1 MGSLSSGTGSIGSAG
16 SASTAASGAAGS
28 PSAPAAQPSA
38 VGSVGI
44 SDNISVDSAVTAVAG
59 MFNTYFTGINDHN
72 YQQAT
77 SVYDPNGIV
86 DPNDSSQVAQ
96 FAKGVSTT
104 SDSSITLVNVTPSDG
119 SMVQTAEV
127 QFTSNQ
133 QAGFGPKDNPES
145 TCTNWDVTY
154 TLTLGSSNNY
164 LINSVSSAS
173 DSAC

>member
-1 MGSLSSGTGSIGSAG
+1 MGLPRPG
-16 SASTAASGAAGS
+16 AST
-28 PSAPAAQPSA
+28 PVHDYIAQHWSRMVILNWPC
-38 VGSVGI
+38 
-44 SDNISVDSAVTAVAG
+44 
-59 MFNTYFTGINDHN
+59 INDHN
-72 YQQAT
+72 YQQVT

>member
-86 DPNDSSQVAQ
+86 DPNDS
-96 FAKGVSTT
+96 TT